1 MCTMYVLLT
10 MFYSHFF
17 SLCVIPGISTLI
29 TRLDDLNYSTVY
41 YMLDENIIRDFGSNC
56 DMSEQ
61 LSAAFQKQII
71 FWPCSQMKVSI

>member
-1 MCTMYVLLT
+1 MYVLLT
-10 MFYSHFF
+10 MFYSYVFLF
-17 SLCVIPGISTLI
+17 AIPGISTLI

-61 LSAAFQKQII
+61 LSAAFHKQII